1 MRLDS
6 EGELMDRREAVY
18 HGTDLVSEEFRE
30 VSWEQVRAE
39 RDRALEDSDWRAG
52 KDVVLSTA
60 WREFRQE
67 LRDLPQNHAEAN
79 DAADAWP
86 VVPDA

>member
-18 HGTDLVSEEFRE
+18 HGTDLVSETFRE
-30 VSWEQVRAE
+30 VSWDQVRAE
-39 RDRALEDSDWRAG
+39 RDQALAACDWRAG

-60 WREFRQE
+60 WRDYRAA
-67 LRDLPQNHAEAN
+67 LRDLPQNFESAN
-79 DAADAWP
+79 DAADNWP
-86 VVPDA
+86 VRPDD

>member
-1 MRLDS
+1 MMSRKW
-6 EGELMDRREAVY
+6 ETY
-18 HGTDLVSEEFRE
+18 HGEELIDSGFHE
-30 VSWEQVRAE
+30 VSWESVRSV
-39 RDRALEDSDWRAG
+39 RDQALAASDWRAG

-60 WREFRQE
+60 WKEYRQA

-86 VVPDA
+86 VKPDE